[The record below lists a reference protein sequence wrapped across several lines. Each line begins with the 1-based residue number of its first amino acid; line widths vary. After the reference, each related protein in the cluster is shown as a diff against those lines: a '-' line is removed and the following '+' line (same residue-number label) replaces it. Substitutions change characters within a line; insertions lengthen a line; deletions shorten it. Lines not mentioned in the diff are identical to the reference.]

1 MLTVAAPPPLQ
12 GPHAA
17 APRPAAVGHD
27 LQRAVEQFLYRQAD
41 HLDSKRWQD
50 FIDLFAPDGVYWA
63 PAHPHQTSGDG
74 VPSIFYEDRD
84 LMLIRLRRL
93 HHPRAWSQKTE
104 WATSHVVSN
113 VIVEAHDTA
122 AGTLTCRSRFHLIEF
137 RRDQVRH
144 FGGAYTHRLVRA
156 GGDWR
161 IRLQRVDLV
170 NGEGP
175 FEYVLQ
181 AWV

>member
-1 MLTVAAPPPLQ
+1 MLTTHAPRPLA

-17 APRPAAVGHD
+17 APRRPAVTNS
-27 LQRAVEQFLYRQAD
+27 LQRMVEQVLYRQAD
-41 HLDSKRWQD
+41 HLDNKRWQE
-50 FIDLFAPDGVYWA
+50 FIDMFAPDGVYWV
-63 PAHPHQTSGDG
+63 PAHPDQTTGDG

-93 HHPRAWSQKTE
+93 GHPHAWSQKTE

-113 VIVEAHDTA
+113 IIIDSWEPANETIV
-122 AGTLTCRSRFHLIEF
+122 CRSRFHVMEF
-137 RRDQVRH
+137 RRDELRH
-144 FGGAYTHRLVRA
+144 FGGAYTHELVKT
-156 GGDWR
+156 GDDYR
-161 IRLQRVDLV
+161 IKLQRVDLV

-175 FEYVLQ
+175 YEYVLQ